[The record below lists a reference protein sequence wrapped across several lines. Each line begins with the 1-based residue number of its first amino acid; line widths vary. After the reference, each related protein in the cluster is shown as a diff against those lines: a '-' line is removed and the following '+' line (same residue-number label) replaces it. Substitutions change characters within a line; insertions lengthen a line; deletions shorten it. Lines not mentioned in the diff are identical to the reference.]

1 MVGDGWWI
9 WEPWVVGG
17 NPGWWVG
24 VGTLG
29 GGRQG
34 WEPLVVG
41 EGVVVK
47 EIFKSKY

>member
-1 MVGDGWWI
+1 MVDVGTLGGGWQE
-9 WEPWVVGG
+9 WEPWVVA
-17 NPGWWVG
+17 
-24 VGTLG
+24 